1 MPIIQTSAALMVD
14 GVALLVDSLPVMVT
28 TAISVTEEYPLAGLS
43 QSFPV
48 TGPQGFQITTQQAF
62 ALDAPQSFPVTG
74 QQAPMLSAQQSFS
87 LAGQT
92 QYFPLG

>member
-28 TAISVTEEYPLAGLS
+28 TAISVTEEYPLAGL
-43 QSFPV
+43 V
-48 TGPQGFQITTQQAF
+48 
-62 ALDAPQSFPVTG
+62 QSFPVTG
-74 QQAPMLSAQQSFS
+74 QQAPMLSAPQSFP

-92 QYFPLG
+92 QSFPLG